1 MRLVELRQDIQNRR
15 KSGETYQSIA
25 DDLRIS
31 KGMAWQIAHGYK
43 PGKRVSALLDLEP
56 DGDLKYTRTRRDGLN
71 EIAQRWGFTGWSEFE
86 TYQLKSNDTKAFGKR
101 KGKA

>member
-1 MRLVELRQDIQNRR
+1 MRLCELAHAIQNRR
-15 KSGETYQSIA
+15 NLGESYQ
-25 DDLRIS
+25 RIGAS
-31 KGMAWQIAHGYK
+31 YGIKQGMAWQIAHNYK

-56 DGDLKYTRTRRDGLN
+56 DGGLKYTRTRRDGLN

-101 KGKA
+101 KEKA